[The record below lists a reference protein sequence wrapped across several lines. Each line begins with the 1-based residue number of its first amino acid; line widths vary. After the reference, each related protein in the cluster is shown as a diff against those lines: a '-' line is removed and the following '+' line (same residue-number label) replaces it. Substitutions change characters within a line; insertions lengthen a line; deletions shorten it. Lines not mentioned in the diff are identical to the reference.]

1 MESSPLAAINLGEEH
16 QLLDPIVT
24 AIRSSDYD
32 FRTPDGIVSALTDLN
47 PDMDI
52 DPNIVSKTLRDN
64 PLFIRASSLNREG
77 KPLYAVRSDYLA
89 NIGPISAAFS
99 ALTGRVG

>member
-1 MESSPLAAINLGEEH
+1 VESSPLGDINLGEED
-16 QLLDPIVT
+16 QIVDPIVT
-24 AIRSSDYD
+24 AIRSSDFD
-32 FRTPDGIVSALTDLN
+32 FRTPDGIASALTDLN

-52 DPNIVSKTLRDN
+52 DPNIISKTLRDN

-89 NIGPISAAFS
+89 NVGPINAALS